1 LFNPIISNYV
11 DARYSILSYTPRIQ
25 QDDTTVDASI
35 MIDDSMTFRDPDGTC
50 MQIGDRIIRFV
61 YPSAAVRVRESESVK
76 TATIA
81 PNTPQTEMDTADFIG
96 GNGSYTHPKPPR

>member
-1 LFNPIISNYV
+1 MFNPIISNSL
-11 DARYSILSYTPRIQ
+11 DAKYSILSYAPRIQ

-61 YPSAAVRVRESESVK
+61 YPSAAVRVREFLSSDFAHQLLAEKILPGSR
-76 TATIA
+76 IL
-81 PNTPQTEMDTADFIG
+81 DTNEYA
-96 GNGSYTHPKPPR
+96 